1 MDPEQAVTSDRFPV
15 AVLLEQKNEA
25 RGMITR
31 RRLLESSLA
40 LSAMSCNRISF
51 ARSGGGTGDN
61 RELLELSATKALELI
76 RNGDLSSERYASSL
90 LAQCNRNTAL
100 NAFIWLNRDG
110 LLEAARA
117 LDKQRGTNHHAA
129 LSGLPIALKDN
140 IDTKDAPT
148 TGGTPAL
155 RGNQPRADALV
166 AASLFSAGALLLGK
180 TNMHELAFGITSNNA
195 AFGPVHNPY
204 NSVMIP
210 GGSSGGTAA
219 AIAAR
224 MCPAGLGTDTGG
236 SVRIP
241 AALCGIVGL
250 RTTAGRY
257 SLEGIVPLSHTR
269 DTVGPMAR
277 SIEDLALLDTVIT
290 GSSASIRPP
299 SLKTLR
305 LGVPRGYF
313 YDNLDAELAPVVES
327 ALLRLREAGCVLVEA
342 DFADIEKLSAISGRL
357 SFYECMADLSNYLS
371 SHGSSLTATEVVRQ
385 IASPDVRELYD
396 TYVLGPNAPTLEWY
410 QHAIAFDRP
419 ALQAAYRAYFRNYNV
434 AAMAF
439 PTTALPARPIGQD
452 IEVELNGNKVP
463 TFLTYLRNARPVTSA
478 GIPGLSI
485 PIGLTTSGLPVGLEL
500 DAPEGQDRVLL
511 GIGSAI
517 ENLFGRLPAPEVAYS

>member
-1 MDPEQAVTSDRFPV
+1 MS
-15 AVLLEQKNEA
+15 
-25 RGMITR
+25 TR
-31 RRLLESSLA
+31 REFVESSLA
-40 LSAMSCNRISF
+40 LALMCCNQASF
-51 ARSGGGTGDN
+51 ARPGGGVGDN
-61 RELLELSATKALELI
+61 RGLLELSATEASKLI
-76 RNGDLSSERYASSL
+76 RNGDLSSERYAASL
-90 LAQCNRNTAL
+90 LAQCNRNAAL

-117 LDKQRGTNHHAA
+117 SDQRRSKNPGSV
-129 LSGLPIALKDN
+129 LRGVPIALKDN
-140 IDTKDAPT
+140 IDTTQAPT
-148 TGGTPAL
+148 TAGTPAL
-155 RGNQPRADALV
+155 RGNQPRVDARV
-166 AASLFSAGALLLGK
+166 ASSLFSAGALLLGK
-180 TNMHELAFGITSNNA
+180 TNMHELAFGITSNNT
-195 AFGPVHNPY
+195 AFGAVHNPY
-204 NSVMIP
+204 NSAMIP

-257 SLEGIVPLSHTR
+257 SLEGVVPLSHTR

-277 SIEDLALLDTVIT
+277 SMADLALLDAAIT
-290 GSSASIRPP
+290 GDSAPIQSPR
-299 SLKTLR
+299 LQGLR
-305 LGVPRGYF
+305 LGVPRAYF
-313 YDNLDAELAPVVES
+313 YESLDSELAVVIES
-327 ALLRLREAGCVLVEA
+327 GLRRLQDAGCVLLDA

-357 SFYECMADLSNYLS
+357 SYYECMADLSSYLAG
-371 SHGSSLTATEVVRQ
+371 HGSTLTATEVVRQ

-396 TYVLGPNAPTLEWY
+396 IYVVGPKAPTLEWY
-410 QHAIAFDRP
+410 QHAITYDRP
-419 ALQAAYRAYFRNYNV
+419 ALQSAYRSYFKSYNV

-452 IEVELNGNKVP
+452 VEVELNGKKVP

-485 PIGLTTSGLPVGLEL
+485 PVGLTASGLPVGLEL
-500 DAPEGQDRVLL
+500 DGPEGQDRALL
-511 GIGSAI
+511 GIGIAI
-517 ENLFGRLPAPEVAYS
+517 EKLFGKLPPPGIAYA